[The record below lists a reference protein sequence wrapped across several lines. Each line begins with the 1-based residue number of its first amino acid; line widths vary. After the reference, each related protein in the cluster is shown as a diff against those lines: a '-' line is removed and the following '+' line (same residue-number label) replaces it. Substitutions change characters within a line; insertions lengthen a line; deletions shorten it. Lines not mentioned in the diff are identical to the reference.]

1 MANLTEGSIALTE
14 GSIALTEGS
23 IALTEGSIALT
34 DYLNTFRKMVV
45 KSYDDPDLIEQ
56 MILDSDVIGY
66 FEDWGGRPASNHY
79 KSAYYPLCICKS
91 KFVKV
96 HRALSVRRCGC
107 PDGKRF
113 IANEALL
120 EAGLPLINIGK
131 PGFPLDIMDYCRW
144 VPNPNAENDDSD
156 SDDSDTD
163 NE

>member
-1 MANLTEGSIALTE
+1 MANLTA
-14 GSIALTEGS
+14 
-23 IALTEGSIALT
+23 GSIALT

-45 KSYDDPDLIEQ
+45 KAYDDPNLIEQ

-66 FEDWGGRPASNHY
+66 FEDWGGRPASNYY
-79 KSAYYPLCICKS
+79 KSAHYPLCICKS

-120 EAGLPLINIGK
+120 EAGLPLMNMAALGPSVLNTQLGK

-144 VPNPNAENDDSD
+144 VPNPNSDNDESD
-156 SDDSDTD
+156 SDNFDSD